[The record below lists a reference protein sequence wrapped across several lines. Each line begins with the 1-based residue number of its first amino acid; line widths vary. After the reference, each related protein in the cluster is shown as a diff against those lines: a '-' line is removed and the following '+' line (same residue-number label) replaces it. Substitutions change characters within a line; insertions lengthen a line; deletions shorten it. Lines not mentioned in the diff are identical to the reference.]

1 MNTIA
6 DKKSIDKI
14 VKIFSSNFI
23 LNSIGNTIIG
33 NTYVLFMS
41 VSKGFSDKEISMV
54 LGILPLVSVFTFF
67 AWGAIIDKYKRL
79 LFVSKIV
86 NITNV
91 VTLFSL
97 IWVDNFWIFFI
108 INFIRTILM
117 QPAGVVNDEYLL
129 NLSNKY
135 GASFGKIRVFA
146 TIGYGIAGVICAIA
160 LKFTNPE
167 KTIILASMFIIL
179 NLIALFFLPEIIKPE
194 SNNEK
199 QKNLLSTM
207 RGLFKNKEFKL
218 FICTHGL
225 LTAIIGSATSYGI
238 PILLIKLNAPNF
250 YIGLLPVLMIIFEV
264 ILLPYVEKFKIYRD
278 VNVVLKI
285 AVVLL
290 IFRWFVIGITDS
302 YLLIVVITILHG
314 VINGFLLPLPNRILW
329 NVIPKENHSTA
340 IVISGLFANT
350 IFVAIINLITGYI
363 AEIFG
368 LHSYGIVYL
377 ILTAFVLLILFKYR
391 ITILEKAS

>member
-1 MNTIA
+1 MNTIT
-6 DKKSIDKI
+6 DKKSINRI

-41 VSKGFSDKEISMV
+41 VSKGFSDKEISMI

-67 AWGAIIDKYKRL
+67 VWGAIIDKYKKL

-117 QPAGVVNDEYLL
+117 QPAGVVNDEYIL

-160 LKFTNPE
+160 LKFMNPE

-179 NLIALFFLPEIIKPE
+179 NLIALFFLPEITKPE
-194 SNNEK
+194 SNNK
-199 QKNLLSTM
+199 QKNLLSNM
-207 RGLFKNKEFKL
+207 RGLFENKEFKL
-218 FICTHGL
+218 FVCTHGL
-225 LTAIIGSATSYGI
+225 LTSIIGSATGYGI

-264 ILLPYVEKFKIYRD
+264 ILLPHIEKFKIYRD

-285 AVVLL
+285 AAVLL
-290 IFRWFVIGITDS
+290 IFRWLVVGITDS
-302 YLLIVVITILHG
+302 YMIIVVITILHG

-340 IVISGLFANT
+340 IVVSGLFANT
-350 IFVAIINLITGYI
+350 IFVAIINLIVGYI
-363 AEIFG
+363 AEVFDF
-368 LHSYGIVYL
+368 HSYGIVYL
-377 ILTAFVLLILFKYR
+377 ILTAFVLLILFKHR
-391 ITILEKAS
+391 IIISEKAS

>member
-1 MNTIA
+1 MNTIS
-6 DKKSIDKI
+6 DKKIINRI

-33 NTYVLFMS
+33 NTYVLFIS
-41 VSKGFSDKEISMV
+41 VSKGFSDKEISMI
-54 LGILPLVSVFTFF
+54 LGILPLVSIFTFF
-67 AWGAIIDKYKRL
+67 VWGAIIDKYKKL

-117 QPAGVVNDEYLL
+117 QPAGVVNDEYIL

-160 LKFTNPE
+160 LKFMNPE

-179 NLIALFFLPEIIKPE
+179 NLIALFFLPEITKPE

-199 QKNLLSTM
+199 QKNLLYTM
-207 RGLFKNKEFKL
+207 RGIFKNKEFKF

-225 LTAIIGSATSYGI
+225 LTAIIGSATGYGI

-250 YIGLLPVLMIIFEV
+250 YIGLLPVLMIIFEI

-285 AVVLL
+285 AAVLL
-290 IFRWFVIGITDS
+290 IFRWLIIGITDS

-340 IVISGLFANT
+340 IVVSGLFANT
-350 IFVAIINLITGYI
+350 IFVAIINLITGYV
-363 AEIFG
+363 AEVFG

-377 ILTAFVLLILFKYR
+377 ILTAFVVLILFKYR
-391 ITILEKAS
+391 ITISEKVS

>member
-6 DKKSIDKI
+6 DKKSINRI

-41 VSKGFSDKEISMV
+41 VSKGFSDKEISMI

-67 AWGAIIDKYKRL
+67 VWGAIIDKYKKL

-117 QPAGVVNDEYLL
+117 QPAGVVNDEYIL

-160 LKFTNPE
+160 LKFMNPE

-179 NLIALFFLPEIIKPE
+179 NLIALFFLPEITKPE

-199 QKNLLSTM
+199 QKNLLYTM
-207 RGLFKNKEFKL
+207 RGIFKNKEFKF

-225 LTAIIGSATSYGI
+225 LTAIIGSATGYGI

-250 YIGLLPVLMIIFEV
+250 YIGLLPVLMIIFEI

-285 AVVLL
+285 AAALL
-290 IFRWFVIGITDS
+290 IFRWLVIGITDS

-314 VINGFLLPLPNRILW
+314 VINGFLLPLPNRVLW

-340 IVISGLFANT
+340 IVVSGLFANT
-350 IFVAIINLITGYI
+350 IFVAIINLITGYV
-363 AEIFG
+363 AEVFG

-377 ILTAFVLLILFKYR
+377 ILTAFVVLILYKYR
-391 ITILEKAS
+391 ITISEKAS

>member
-54 LGILPLVSVFTFF
+54 LGILPLVSIFTFF

-285 AVVLL
+285 AAVLL